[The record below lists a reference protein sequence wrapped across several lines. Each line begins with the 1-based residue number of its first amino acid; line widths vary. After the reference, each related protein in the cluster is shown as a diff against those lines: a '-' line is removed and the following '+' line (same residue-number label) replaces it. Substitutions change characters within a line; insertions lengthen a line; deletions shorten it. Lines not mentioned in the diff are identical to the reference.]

1 MSDRRRSAAATA
13 RPEVGAFVDFLGK
26 ERNDSPHT
34 VTAYRRDVEALATF
48 LDRYYDS
55 SWEWSDVD
63 RLAIRAYLGELSRR
77 GLAKRT
83 VARALSSVRTFY
95 RYLDIGVNPARGTRT
110 PKLDR
115 RLPVYPDRS
124 QMDALFAAAAAR
136 ARDGGFLGVRDAAML
151 ELFYSTGMRL
161 AELVGLNLGDLDL
174 VAEQVRVRGKGRK
187 ERLLPVGTPA
197 VAAIAA
203 YFEARSELLA
213 GLGARAR
220 RAVFLNRRGGRLTP
234 RGVQV
239 ALGRLF
245 EQAAP
250 GAGLHVHALRH
261 AFGTHL
267 LDGGADLRAV
277 QELLGHASLSTTQV
291 YTHMSVER
299 LKRIYHQA
307 HPRA

>member
-1 MSDRRRSAAATA
+1 MSDASGAAGRA
-13 RPEVGAFVDFLGK
+13 RPEVGAFVDFLAK

-34 VTAYRRDVEALATF
+34 VTAYRRDVEALAAF
-48 LDRYYDS
+48 LDRYYDR
-55 SWEWSDVD
+55 SWTWRDVD
-63 RLAIRAYLGELSRR
+63 RLALRAYLGELGRR
-77 GLAKRT
+77 GLAKRS
-83 VARALSSVRTFY
+83 VARALSAVRTFY
-95 RYLDIGVNPARGTRT
+95 RFLDIGVNPARGTRT
-110 PKLDR
+110 PKLAR
-115 RLPVYPDRS
+115 RLPVHPDRT
-124 QMDALFAAAAAR
+124 QMDALFAAAAVR
-136 ARDGGFLGVRDAAML
+136 AAEAGHLGLRDAAML

-161 AELVGLNLGDLDL
+161 AELVGLNLDDVDL

-187 ERLLPVGTPA
+187 ERLLPVGAPA
-197 VAAIAA
+197 QAALRQ
-203 YFEARSELLA
+203 YLEAREQLLA
-213 GLGARAR
+213 ERGERR
-220 RAVFLNRRGGRLTP
+220 VRAVFLNRRGARITT

-245 EQAAP
+245 ERAAP
-250 GAGLHVHALRH
+250 GAGLHVHSLRH